1 MLRKLKNK
9 FVLINTLMVGAVL
22 VLIVL
27 SIFIVTLYQSIKT
40 EKRVLSDILN
50 SVEPERETRYALVLV
65 NEDGTSIIESS
76 LNITDEEIQSCAQ
89 IVINDGKSDG
99 INIRRTIVYKTKD
112 TDEGTLVA
120 FSSLIPIASDAESV
134 FRNAS
139 AIAAG
144 ALFLL
149 FLLSRRLANLVMK
162 PTEDA
167 WDNQKRFI
175 ADASHDLKTP
185 LTVIMANNDILLSH
199 PEKTVDEQIKWVEST
214 KSEGEYMS
222 SMINKMLEL
231 AKSEDLI
238 SKLELNDVCISEL
251 TEKAVLQFEPVAF
264 ESEIMI
270 DSQIDS
276 DITVKSNSE
285 EYYRLVQI
293 LIDNAVKYSKAG
305 QSVFVSLTNGKKD
318 CTLSVKNRGDVIEPE
333 KLEHIFDRFYRV
345 DDARSKGSFGLGLS
359 IAKNVA
365 NALGGEISAQSDA
378 ENGTV
383 FTVKFKY

>member
-65 NEDGTSIIESS
+65 NEVGTSIIESS

-270 DSQIDS
+270 DSQIEGN
-276 DITVKSNSE
+276 ITIKSNSE

-318 CTLSVKNRGDVIEPE
+318 CTLSVKNHGDVIEPE

>member
-9 FVLINTLMVGAVL
+9 FVLINTLMVGVVL

-27 SIFIVTLYQSIKT
+27 SIFIVTLYQSIKE
-40 EKRVLSDILN
+40 EKRALGDILN
-50 SVEPERETRYALVLV
+50 GFEPETETRYALVLV
-65 NEDGTSIIESS
+65 GDEGSSILESS
-76 LNITDEEIQSCAQ
+76 LNISDDEIKHCAQ
-89 IVINDGKSDG
+89 IAAKESKSDG
-99 INIRRTIVYKTKD
+99 INIRRTIVFKTKN
-112 TDEGTLVA
+112 TEQGTLVA
-120 FSSLIPIASDAESV
+120 FSSLLPIASDAESV
-134 FRNAS
+134 FRNTS

-149 FLLSRRLANLVMK
+149 FLLSRRLANVVMK
-162 PTEDA
+162 PTEEA
-167 WDNQKRFI
+167 WENQKRFI

-214 KSEGEYMS
+214 KNEGEYMS

-238 SKLELNDVCISEL
+238 SKLELSDVCISEL

-285 EYYRLVQI
+285 EYYRLIQI

-305 QSVFVSLTNGKKD
+305 QSVFVSLTSGKKG
-318 CTLSVKNRGDVIEPE
+318 CTLSVKNLGDVIEPE

-378 ENGTV
+378 QNGTV